1 MFFQKLEQWKCEQR
15 IFRAIRRKKI
25 GQNRWEVVKIWVV
38 NLFYCTSAVTNL
50 RRRPR
55 PFPLVCPCCRAD
67 AGRHLG
73 DCPPRRDPLLG
84 WYAGMDVADAN
95 AERDRNTT
103 DRRQYQGVGATIRQR
118 RERTLFK
125 RASAGRRRRSAHG
138 ATASH
143 QPRQQRRKS
152 LHPISRVN
160 SAGSRKT
167 QGLPDAFSR
176 VNSSSSGCASPQ
188 MRPLPKKPSS
198 RASSTAV
205 PPQNP
210 SSRPSSTA
218 VPPLVPLNVNIHQP
232 HHLEQALVD
241 TVVGN
246 EAAAAAASPSAL
258 SAMMMNGFHANTSSL
273 LVGLPHIASAGTYN
287 TATCLGTADV
297 LLLPDGQT
305 VVFAP
310 PPGLLPRSASLS
322 PPRPDGSRSERFLY
336 ITRGRSVSMV
346 PEDTNQLLYT
356 GGTMARAVSFSPP
369 KSARAN
375 TPAHQKSA
383 RATRRTTSPVTR
395 PPVRPFRR
403 TSSTSGIEPQRRL
416 CFSFFF

>member
-1 MFFQKLEQWKCEQR
+1 MLAGILETAPPAVILFSVGMLGWMLLMLIQNE
-15 IFRAIRRKKI
+15 IAIRQI
-25 GQNRWEVVKIWVV
+25 
-38 NLFYCTSAVTNL
+38 
-50 RRRPR
+50 
-55 PFPLVCPCCRAD
+55 D
-67 AGRHLG
+67 ASIKEWARQF
-73 DCPPRRDPLLG
+73 DSDE
-84 WYAGMDVADAN
+84 N
-95 AERDRNTT
+95 AHCSSE
-103 DRRQYQGVGATIRQR
+103 QVPVGA
-118 RERTLFK
+118 
-125 RASAGRRRRSAHG
+125 GGAH
-138 ATASH
+138 TV
-143 QPRQQRRKS
+143 P

-167 QGLPDAFSR
+167 QGSSDAFSR

-232 HHLEQALVD
+232 HHLEQAV
-241 TVVGN
+241 
-246 EAAAAAASPSAL
+246 
-258 SAMMMNGFHANTSSL
+258 
-273 LVGLPHIASAGTYN
+273 
-287 TATCLGTADV
+287 
-297 LLLPDGQT
+297 
-305 VVFAP
+305 AP

-322 PPRPDGSRSERFLY
+322 PPRPDGSRSERLLY

-395 PPVRPFRR
+395 PPVRPFSR

>member
-1 MFFQKLEQWKCEQR
+1 MLAGILETAPPAVILFSVGMLGWMLLMLIQNE
-15 IFRAIRRKKI
+15 IAIRQI
-25 GQNRWEVVKIWVV
+25 
-38 NLFYCTSAVTNL
+38 
-50 RRRPR
+50 
-55 PFPLVCPCCRAD
+55 D
-67 AGRHLG
+67 ASIKEWARQF
-73 DCPPRRDPLLG
+73 DSDE
-84 WYAGMDVADAN
+84 N
-95 AERDRNTT
+95 AHCSSE
-103 DRRQYQGVGATIRQR
+103 QVPVGAGGAHTVPLHPISR
-118 RERTLFK
+118 FN
-125 RASAGRRRRSAHG
+125 SAGSPKSQGPSSGAGGAH
-138 ATASH
+138 TV
-143 QPRQQRRKS
+143 P

-167 QGLPDAFSR
+167 QGSSDAFSR

-205 PPQNP
+205 PPQTP
-210 SSRPSSTA
+210 LSRPSSTA
-218 VPPLVPLNVNIHQP
+218 VQPLVPLNVNMP

-322 PPRPDGSRSERFLY
+322 PPRPDGSRLEHLLS
-336 ITRGRSVSMV
+336 ITRGRNASSRSMV
-346 PEDTNQLLYT
+346 PEDTNQPLYT
-356 GGTMARAVSFSPP
+356 GGTMARAASFSPP
-369 KSARAN
+369 EVSEGD
-375 TPAHQKSA
+375 TPAHQLSNTPA
-383 RATRRTTSPVTR
+383 RAAIQTYK
-395 PPVRPFRR
+395 
-403 TSSTSGIEPQRRL
+403 QHL
-416 CFSFFF
+416 WY